1 LIPRCSLRSLSL
13 FAAAFVVIV
22 IGAPGSRGVAQAGC
36 GDYVHVGGTA
46 PYDAM
51 TGDAMTGVEMTG
63 NHAVSHAEMTPF
75 GVAGRSGPPPCQG
88 PSCRQNPFVPLEPA
102 PLPVS
107 QGFDHKA
114 CLVHDVE
121 LPRPAAGWALCE
133 ASHAAVDFPGL
144 RIERPPRLGS
154 S

>member
-1 LIPRCSLRSLSL
+1 MPHCSLRSLSL

-36 GDYVHVGGTA
+36 GDYVHVGGA
-46 PYDAM
+46 ARY
-51 TGDAMTGVEMTG
+51 VEMTG
-63 NHAVSHAEMTPF
+63 NHAGSHAEATPYR
-75 GVAGRSGPPPCQG
+75 VAGRSGRPSCQG

-107 QGFDHKA
+107 QGSDHKA

-121 LPRPAAGWALCE
+121 LPRRAAGWALCE
-133 ASHAAVDFPGL
+133 TSHAAVDFPGL

-154 S
+154 P